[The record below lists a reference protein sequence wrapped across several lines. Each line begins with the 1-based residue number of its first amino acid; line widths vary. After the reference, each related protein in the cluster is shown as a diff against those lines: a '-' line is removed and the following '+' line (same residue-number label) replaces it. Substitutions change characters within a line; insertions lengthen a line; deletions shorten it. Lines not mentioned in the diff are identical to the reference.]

1 MVDDS
6 EASAGEGKRMLS
18 GLAHDYELVW
28 DLVHT
33 PAVGL
38 AFELPLDISYRAESG
53 YHRSLSGKDDAIT
66 KQAIEWLPDG
76 NDANSASGVQL
87 GCCAPVTLFA
97 VPQLIPIH
105 IHA

>member
-53 YHRSLSGKDDAIT
+53 YHRVLGIGYLAFDGPAEVVVDATRDI
-66 KQAIEWLPDG
+66 
-76 NDANSASGVQL
+76 
-87 GCCAPVTLFA
+87 
-97 VPQLIPIH
+97 
-105 IHA
+105 